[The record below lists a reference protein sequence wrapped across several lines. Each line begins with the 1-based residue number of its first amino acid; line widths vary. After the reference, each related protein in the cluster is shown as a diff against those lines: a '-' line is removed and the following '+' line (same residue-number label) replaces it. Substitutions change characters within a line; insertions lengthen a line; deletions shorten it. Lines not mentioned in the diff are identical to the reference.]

1 MVFPLKHSI
10 LAFSFFSLEDLSK
23 VLRKISKKINISKT
37 VFFNGNLRCTLVKL
51 PFQILKIIKLI
62 VRY

>member
-10 LAFSFFSLEDLSK
+10 VAFSFFSLEDLSK

-37 VFFNGNLRCTLVKL
+37 VFLMEICEMH
-51 PFQILKIIKLI
+51 PSKITFPNFENNK
-62 VRY
+62 VDS